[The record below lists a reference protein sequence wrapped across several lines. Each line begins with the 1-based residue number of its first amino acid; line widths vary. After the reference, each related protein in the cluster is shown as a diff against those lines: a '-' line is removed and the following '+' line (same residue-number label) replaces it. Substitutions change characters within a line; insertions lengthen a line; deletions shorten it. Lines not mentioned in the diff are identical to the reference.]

1 MRAAFLAL
9 SFLHNSR
16 EDGGNKGSSH
26 FDRTPQYNFI
36 RLINKSKTSFL
47 IYRIDPYIGPA
58 SVDWTSL
65 TASKET
71 GLEDVMLGVEV
82 WLENMNESQY
92 K

>member
-1 MRAAFLAL
+1 MFQDIPSKKFFFKIFLTDRK
-9 SFLHNSR
+9 NS
-16 EDGGNKGSSH
+16 S
-26 FDRTPQYNFI
+26 P
-36 RLINKSKTSFL
+36 IN
-47 IYRIDPYIGPA
+47 YRIDLYIGPA

-71 GLEDVMLGVEV
+71 CLEDVMLGVEV

>member
-1 MRAAFLAL
+1 MAPEAITHGKF
-9 SFLHNSR
+9 S
-16 EDGGNKGSSH
+16 
-26 FDRTPQYNFI
+26 QYSDTWSYGVLLWEIFTFGK
-36 RLINKSKTSFL
+36 RPFY
-47 IYRIDPYIGPA
+47 YRIDLYIGPA

-71 GLEDVMLGVEV
+71 CLEDVMLGVEV

>member
-1 MRAAFLAL
+1 M
-9 SFLHNSR
+9 N
-16 EDGGNKGSSH
+16 
-26 FDRTPQYNFI
+26 T
-36 RLINKSKTSFL
+36 
-47 IYRIDPYIGPA
+47 YRMDLYIGPA

-92 K
+92 KEL

>member
-1 MRAAFLAL
+1 MGFTEKKCYSRAFHLVNKLHDFNGMHDLSGNFCYGDFFLKIHA
-9 SFLHNSR
+9 
-16 EDGGNKGSSH
+16 
-26 FDRTPQYNFI
+26 
-36 RLINKSKTSFL
+36 RL
-47 IYRIDPYIGPA
+47 YRIDLYIGPA

>member
-1 MRAAFLAL
+1 MKHLKKNNFLSKL
-9 SFLHNSR
+9 PKIFKIVEYLIKTFENSNNNN
-16 EDGGNKGSSH
+16 EA
-26 FDRTPQYNFI
+26 T
-36 RLINKSKTSFL
+36 IN
-47 IYRIDPYIGPA
+47 YRIDLYIGPA

>member
-1 MRAAFLAL
+1 MFELATECQHVTL
-9 SFLHNSR
+9 TSDVTDDSQRSF
-16 EDGGNKGSSH
+16 SS
-26 FDRTPQYNFI
+26 
-36 RLINKSKTSFL
+36 
-47 IYRIDPYIGPA
+47 YRIDLYIGPA

-71 GLEDVMLGVEV
+71 CLEDVMLGVEV

>member
-1 MRAAFLAL
+1 MWKIIRKISSIGQVFFKSNSIFARLRVLNTGRFEFL
-9 SFLHNSR
+9 R
-16 EDGGNKGSSH
+16 
-26 FDRTPQYNFI
+26 Y
-36 RLINKSKTSFL
+36 
-47 IYRIDPYIGPA
+47 YRIDLYIGPA

>member
-1 MRAAFLAL
+1 MQIMTEFWRRVRQNWSDIYFFMFTRLGRFFL
-9 SFLHNSR
+9 
-16 EDGGNKGSSH
+16 
-26 FDRTPQYNFI
+26 
-36 RLINKSKTSFL
+36 
-47 IYRIDPYIGPA
+47 YRINLYIGPA

-71 GLEDVMLGVEV
+71 CLEDVMLGVEV

>member
-1 MRAAFLAL
+1 MKRRPFPGPRSWPFEVTSLDTNANFLLKAFSQLTVSLNMA
-9 SFLHNSR
+9 
-16 EDGGNKGSSH
+16 KV
-26 FDRTPQYNFI
+26 T
-36 RLINKSKTSFL
+36 
-47 IYRIDPYIGPA
+47 YRIDLYIGPA